1 MRRLWARWLVVIAL
15 TFSVGAHWALLQ
27 SLAWVGMTV
36 SYAKDAPLSVAISK
50 ALDGQH
56 PCGICKFVQ
65 EGKKSEQ
72 KGEFHHLEVKLD
84 LVFQGQ
90 RMDLDAP
97 VVAPLCYEVGSD
109 WLARTLAP
117 PLPPPRRA

>member
-1 MRRLWARWLVVIAL
+1 MRRLWARWLVVMAL

-36 SYAKDAPLSVAISK
+36 SYAKDAPLAVAISK

-65 EGKKSEQ
+65 EGKKTEQ
-72 KGEFHHLEVKLD
+72 KGEFPQLEAKLD
-84 LVFQGQ
+84 LVFQGH
-90 RMDLDAP
+90 RLELDSP
-97 VVAPLCYEVGSD
+97 VMAPLRYGMAAD
-109 WLARTLAP
+109 WFVRTKSP
-117 PLPPPRRA
+117 PSPPPRRA